1 MQISKAVTSIGN
13 YAFGSC
19 SSLTSVTIPD
29 SVTSIGKYAFYNCS
43 GLTSITIPSRVASIG
58 DSAFSGCSNLAS
70 ITILNPDCQIDD
82 NQYTIPS
89 TADICGYDGSTAEA
103 YAAGYNREFI
113 SLGHVHIYA
122 DDYTVDV
129 PATCTVDGKKS
140 RHCTVEGC
148 TATIDNIVI
157 PAGHT
162 FGERKVRTPAKCEET
177 GVDYH
182 ICLVCQHEE
191 TRTTDKLGHGYATA
205 WTVDTPA
212 NCTTPGSKSH
222 HCIRCDAKTDITEI
236 PKTAHTYVDGICKE
250 CGKVKPPF
258 IPGVVTGEGEK
269 PAKKDLLRLQ
279 KYLAGWDVKIDEAAA
294 DCNGDGQIS
303 KADLLR
309 LQKYLAG
316 WDVTLGE

>member
-19 SSLTSVTIPD
+19 S
-29 SVTSIGKYAFYNCS
+29 
-43 GLTSITIPSRVASIG
+43 
-58 DSAFSGCSNLAS
+58 NLAG

-82 NQYTIPS
+82 NQ
-89 TADICGYDGSTAEA
+89 
-103 YAAGYNREFI
+103 
-113 SLGHVHIYA
+113 
-122 DDYTVDV
+122 
-129 PATCTVDGKKS
+129 
-140 RHCTVEGC
+140 
-148 TATIDNIVI
+148 
-157 PAGHT
+157 
-162 FGERKVRTPAKCEET
+162 FGEWKVRTPAKCEKT

-191 TRTTDKLGHGYATA
+191 TRTTEKLGHDYATA

-212 NCTTPGSKSH
+212 KCATQGSKSH
-222 HCIRCDAKTDITEI
+222 HCTRCDAIADVTEI
-236 PKTAHTYVDGICKE
+236 PATGAHTYVDGICKD

-279 KYLAGWDVKIDEAAA
+279 KYLAGWDVEINEVAA